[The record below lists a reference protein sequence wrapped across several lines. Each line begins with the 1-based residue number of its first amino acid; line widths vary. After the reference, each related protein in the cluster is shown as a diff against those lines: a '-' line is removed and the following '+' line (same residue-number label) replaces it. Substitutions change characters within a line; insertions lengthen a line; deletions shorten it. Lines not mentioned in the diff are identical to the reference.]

1 MLETE
6 THGPQKK
13 IPVVQPEEDE
23 DKSRLDGD
31 NRDSGVSHTGSI
43 EEEDAAAATEEED
56 AAASTGDEDAAA
68 ETEDEVSMQENKIS
82 MWSLRCPTEGPL
94 THCPNSL
101 CYQTKSS

>member
-23 DKSRLDGD
+23 DESRLDGD

-43 EEEDAAAATEEED
+43 EEEDAAAA
-56 AAASTGDEDAAA
+56 TGDEDAAA